1 MTTLKF
7 TSTKEFIS
15 WVEKQKRFSP
25 KVSLDKM
32 RYYCDLF
39 DNPQTKFPSIHITG
53 TNGKG
58 SVVSY
63 LRTIYQERGL
73 NVGTF
78 TSPYITIFNE
88 RISFNNNPINDQ
100 ELLKIG
106 NFILSKYPLKI
117 GNFILSKYP
126 LIEKDGYEFPS
137 FFEFITLICF
147 IYFANLK
154 DLDLAIIEVG
164 MGGKLDSTNVINP
177 ILSVITNVTLEHENI
192 LGNTEEAILI
202 QKLGIVKPNT
212 PLVTAIKSENL
223 LKVIKNNL
231 ANEQINLIDDYEIIN
246 QNIKGSIFKSNNIK
260 YKISLLGEHQIL
272 NALTAIKSIEL
283 INKLNIDKFKIDL
296 KTLKKGLFKTKWPG
310 RLEIVS
316 KKPLIL
322 IDGGHNIDGI
332 KNSCNYIKKLKY
344 KKTRAV
350 VSISADKNLEEMIK
364 ILDTTFDEIIFTKYT
379 YARSAESDV
388 LYRISN
394 CQNKQKIESIDDSI
408 KYVYEH
414 KYPLTLFIGSLYLVS
429 EIRPKLLKK

>member
-106 NFILSKYPLKI
+106 NFILSKYPQ
-117 GNFILSKYP
+117 
-126 LIEKDGYEFPS
+126 IEKDGYEFPS

-177 ILSVITNVTLEHENI
+177 ILSIITNVTLEHENI

-231 ANEQINLIDDYEIIN
+231 TNEQINLIDDYEIIN

-283 INKLNIDKFKIDL
+283 INKLNINKFKIDL

-408 KYVYEH
+408 KYVYDH

-429 EIRPKLLKK
+429 EIRPKLLKNK

>member
-1 MTTLKF
+1 MNNLKF
-7 TSTKEFIS
+7 DSAKEFIS

-32 RYYCDLF
+32 KYYCNLF
-39 DNPQTKFPSIHITG
+39 DNPQTKFPSIHVTG

-63 LRTIYQERGL
+63 LRTIYQEKGL

-88 RISFNNNPINDQ
+88 RISYNNEPISDQ
-100 ELLKIG
+100 DLLNIG
-106 NFILSKYPLKI
+106 NLILSKYSKI
-117 GNFILSKYP
+117 
-126 LIEKDGYEFPS
+126 EEEGYELPS

-177 ILSVITNVTLEHENI
+177 LLAIITNVTLEHENI
-192 LGNTEEAILI
+192 LGNTEEEILI
-202 QKLGIVKPNT
+202 QKLGIVKNNI
-212 PLVTAIKSENL
+212 PLVTTIKTEKL
-223 LKVIKNNL
+223 LNVIRHNIK
-231 ANEQINLIDDYEIIN
+231 NEQINLTDEYDIVK
-246 QNIKGSIFKSNNIK
+246 QNINGSIFKSNNIK

-272 NALTAIKSIEL
+272 NALTAIKSVEL
-283 INKLNIDKFKIDL
+283 INKLNIDKFYINL

-310 RLEIVS
+310 RLEVVS

-332 KNSCNYIKKLKY
+332 KNSCNYIKKLNF

-350 VSISADKNLEEMIK
+350 VSISADKNLDEMIN
-364 ILDTTFDEIIFTKYT
+364 ILDNTFDEIIFTKYT
-379 YARSAESDV
+379 YARSADSDV
-388 LYRISN
+388 LYQISN
-394 CQNKQKIESIDDSI
+394 CKNKLKIENIDASIQ
-408 KYVYEH
+408 YVYEN
-414 KYPLTLFIGSLYLVS
+414 KYPITLFIGSLYLVS
-429 EIRPKLLKK
+429 EIRPKILKK

>member
-100 ELLKIG
+100 EL
-106 NFILSKYPLKI
+106 LKI

>member
-88 RISFNNNPINDQ
+88 RISFNNNPISDQ

-106 NFILSKYPLKI
+106 NFILSKYPQ
-117 GNFILSKYP
+117 
-126 LIEKDGYEFPS
+126 IEKDGYEFPS

-177 ILSVITNVTLEHENI
+177 ILSIITNVTLEHENI

-231 ANEQINLIDDYEIIN
+231 TNEQINLIDDYEIIN

-283 INKLNIDKFKIDL
+283 INKLNINKFKIDL

-408 KYVYEH
+408 KYVYDH

>member
-88 RISFNNNPINDQ
+88 RISFNNNPISDQ

-106 NFILSKYPLKI
+106 NFILSKYPQ
-117 GNFILSKYP
+117 
-126 LIEKDGYEFPS
+126 IEKDGYEFPS

-177 ILSVITNVTLEHENI
+177 ILSIITNVTLEHENI

-231 ANEQINLIDDYEIIN
+231 TNEQINLIDDYEIIN

>member
-106 NFILSKYPLKI
+106 NFILSKYPQ
-117 GNFILSKYP
+117 
-126 LIEKDGYEFPS
+126 IEKDGYEFPS

-177 ILSVITNVTLEHENI
+177 ILSIITNVTLEHENI

-231 ANEQINLIDDYEIIN
+231 TNEQINLIDDYEIIN

-283 INKLNIDKFKIDL
+283 INNLNIDKFKIDL

-408 KYVYEH
+408 KYVYDH

>member
-88 RISFNNNPINDQ
+88 RISFNNNPISDQ

-106 NFILSKYPLKI
+106 NFILSKYPQ
-117 GNFILSKYP
+117 
-126 LIEKDGYEFPS
+126 IEKDGYEFPS

-177 ILSVITNVTLEHENI
+177 ILSIITNVTLEHENI

-231 ANEQINLIDDYEIIN
+231 TNEQINLIDDYEIIN

-283 INKLNIDKFKIDL
+283 INNLNIDKFKIDL

-364 ILDTTFDEIIFTKYT
+364 ILDATFDEIIFTKYT

-408 KYVYEH
+408 KYVYDH

-429 EIRPKLLKK
+429 EIRPKILKK

>member
-100 ELLKIG
+100 EL
-106 NFILSKYPLKI
+106 LKI

-379 YARSAESDV
+379 YARSVESDV

>member
-63 LRTIYQERGL
+63 LRTIYQESGL

-106 NFILSKYPLKI
+106 NFILSKYPQ
-117 GNFILSKYP
+117 
-126 LIEKDGYEFPS
+126 IEKDGYEFPS

-177 ILSVITNVTLEHENI
+177 ILSIITNVTLEHENI
-192 LGNTEEAILI
+192 LGNTEEEILI

-231 ANEQINLIDDYEIIN
+231 TNEQINLIDDYEIIN

-283 INKLNIDKFKIDL
+283 INNLNIDKFKIDL

-394 CQNKQKIESIDDSI
+394 CQNKQKIENIDDSI
-408 KYVYEH
+408 KYVYDH

>member
-106 NFILSKYPLKI
+106 NFILSKYPL
-117 GNFILSKYP
+117 
-126 LIEKDGYEFPS
+126 IEKDGYEFPS

-147 IYFANLK
+147 IF
-154 DLDLAIIEVG
+154 G
-164 MGGKLDSTNVINP
+164 
-177 ILSVITNVTLEHENI
+177 
-192 LGNTEEAILI
+192 
-202 QKLGIVKPNT
+202 
-212 PLVTAIKSENL
+212 
-223 LKVIKNNL
+223 KNN
-231 ANEQINLIDDYEIIN
+231 ISPVGVPVII
-246 QNIKGSIFKSNNIK
+246 
-260 YKISLLGEHQIL
+260 
-272 NALTAIKSIEL
+272 
-283 INKLNIDKFKIDL
+283 
-296 KTLKKGLFKTKWPG
+296 
-310 RLEIVS
+310 
-316 KKPLIL
+316 
-322 IDGGHNIDGI
+322 
-332 KNSCNYIKKLKY
+332 
-344 KKTRAV
+344 
-350 VSISADKNLEEMIK
+350 
-364 ILDTTFDEIIFTKYT
+364 IIFALQF
-379 YARSAESDV
+379 AR
-388 LYRISN
+388 R
-394 CQNKQKIESIDDSI
+394 
-408 KYVYEH
+408 
-414 KYPLTLFIGSLYLVS
+414 
-429 EIRPKLLKK
+429 